1 MGVGVPFGV
10 GAKAA
15 RPDKP
20 VLVLHGD
27 GSFGMNAME
36 MDTAVRHNLP
46 VVTVISL
53 NGGWT
58 ADPEGGKIG
67 RQLVYQRYEK
77 LMDAFGGHGEYVEQ
91 PADIRPALERA
102 FASGKAAIVNV
113 KTDFRARATT
123 MRFTDYTT

>member
-1 MGVGVPFGV
+1 
-10 GAKAA
+10 
-15 RPDKP
+15 
-20 VLVLHGD
+20 
-27 GSFGMNAME
+27 
-36 MDTAVRHNLP
+36 
-46 VVTVISL
+46 VTVISL

-67 RQLVYQRYEK
+67 RQLGYQRYEK
-77 LMDAFGGHGEYVEQ
+77 LMDAFGGHGEYVET

-123 MRFTDYTT
+123 MRFSNYMT

>member
-1 MGVGVPFGV
+1 M
-10 GAKAA
+10 
-15 RPDKP
+15 
-20 VLVLHGD
+20 LVLHGD

-36 MDTAVRHNLP
+36 MDTAVRRNIPL
-46 VVTVISL
+46 VTVISL

-67 RQLVYQRYEK
+67 RALGYQRYEK
-77 LMDAFGGHGEYVEQ
+77 MMDAFGGHGEYVEK
-91 PADIRPALERA
+91 PAEIRPALERA

-123 MRFTDYTT
+123 MRFTD